1 MAAARTRVET
11 RKRNLNQVSSR
22 RIRPA
27 FGVDGNGNRNLRN
40 GVRVVVCGHG
50 VSRV

>member
-27 FGVDGNGNRNLRN
+27 FGVDGNRNLRN